1 YAVIGSDFM
10 TYVPLFPL
18 AMIGGII
25 VQLITTKV
33 DKANVLDRQMIM
45 RIQGFSL
52 DILIMSAIATIS
64 LDVIGSYIVPFLLL
78 AIVGLAWNVFGLFF
92 LAPRILPT
100 YWFERAIGDFGQSTG
115 LTATGLLLMRVVELE
130 FDSPAYEGFGY
141 RQRVFEPFLGGGLV
155 TALASSLIF
164 KFGPVPFLLFSIV
177 RLAIGLLA
185 GLLYFGR

>member
-1 YAVIGSDFM
+1 LAILIGYAILEGIKWLEYAVIGSDFM

-64 LDVIGSYIVPFLLL
+64 LDVILFLSYYWLLS
-78 AIVGLAWNVFGLFF
+78 V
-92 LAPRILPT
+92 LPGT
-100 YWFERAIGDFGQSTG
+100 CSGCFSWLHEFYRHTG
-115 LTATGLLLMRVVELE
+115 LKG
-130 FDSPAYEGFGY
+130 
-141 RQRVFEPFLGGGLV
+141 QLV
-155 TALASSLIF
+155 TLDSQL
-164 KFGPVPFLLFSIV
+164 V
-177 RLAIGLLA
+177 
-185 GLLYFGR
+185 

>member
-1 YAVIGSDFM
+1 IKHADKESCWSVAGIVEYVNREPTARLSLRPESIEPLSVHFAVTVLAMLMGYALLEGIKWLEYAVIGSDFV

-18 AMIGGII
+18 AMIVGII

-78 AIVGLAWNVFGLFF
+78 AIVGLA
-92 LAPRILPT
+92 
-100 YWFERAIGDFGQSTG
+100 
-115 LTATGLLLMRVVELE
+115 
-130 FDSPAYEGFGY
+130 
-141 RQRVFEPFLGGGLV
+141 
-155 TALASSLIF
+155 
-164 KFGPVPFLLFSIV
+164 
-177 RLAIGLLA
+177 
-185 GLLYFGR
+185 